1 MLEWI
6 AELTATYERLTA
18 GWPEWAVTAGGL
30 SLLCVAAWIGDTVV
44 RRQLVRS
51 LRLAVGRTP
60 GRWDD
65 ALIDHGV
72 ISRLSHV
79 IPAIVVYFGVGLIPG
94 IGEAWRDGIRNVAL
108 AYAAFI
114 AVRAVA
120 AALTTINTMYERR
133 PEARRR
139 PIKGYVQLATLFA
152 YCCGAILIVSAL
164 LGESPFVLLTGFGAL
179 TAVLLLVFRD
189 TILSLVA
196 SVQLSSLD
204 MVRVGDWI
212 EMPQLNA
219 DGDVIDIALHTVR
232 IQNWDKTITTIP
244 THRLISESFQN
255 WRGMS
260 ESGGRRIKR
269 SLVIDIASIRF
280 LEKEEIEHFRRMVLL
295 ADYLADKEQELADY
309 NAAIDADLDEAVNL
323 RRLTNIGT
331 FRAYALNYLRQHPH
345 IHKSM
350 TLLVRQLQPTA
361 EGLPIEIYCFT
372 STTAWGDY
380 EAIQSD
386 IFDHLLAVLNRFGL
400 KAYQLPSNEVV
411 EALVPAASRESRGL
425 S

>member
-1 MLEWI
+1 MFEWI

-18 GWPEWAVTAGGL
+18 GWPEWAVTVAGVV
-30 SLLCVAAWIGDTVV
+30 LLLAAAWIGDTVV
-44 RRQLVRS
+44 RRQLTSS
-51 LRLAVGRTP
+51 LRLIVGRTA

-72 ISRLSHV
+72 INRLSHV
-79 IPAIVVYFGVGLIPG
+79 IPAIIVFFGVGLVPG
-94 IGEAWRDGIRNVAL
+94 IDESWRDGIRNAAQ

-120 AALTTINTMYERR
+120 AALTAANTIYERR
-133 PEARRR
+133 PGARRR
-139 PIKGYVQLATLFA
+139 PIKGYIQLATLFA
-152 YCCGAILIVSAL
+152 YCCGAILIISAL
-164 LGESPFVLLTGFGAL
+164 LGKSPFVLLTGFGAL

-212 EMPQLNA
+212 EMPKFNA
-219 DGDVIDIALHTVR
+219 DGDVIDIELHTVR
-232 IQNWDKTITTIP
+232 VQNWDKTITTIP
-244 THRLISESFQN
+244 THRLITESFQN

-280 LEKEEIEHFRRMVLL
+280 LESAEIEHFRRMVLL
-295 ADYLADKEQELADY
+295 SDYLAEKEQALSDY
-309 NAAIDADLDEAVNL
+309 NEAIDADTDEAVNL

-331 FRAYALNYLRQHPH
+331 FRAYALNYLRRHPQ

-372 STTAWGDY
+372 TTTAWGEY

-386 IFDHLLAVLNRFGL
+386 IFDHLLAVLHRFGL
-400 KAYQLPSNEVV
+400 KAYQLPSNDVV
-411 EALVPAASRESRGL
+411 EALVPAVSRDSRGL